1 MGRAAGLWTPARR
14 VVPAEEKGRQ
24 REAARAGKA
33 ARKLEESTPA
43 RKAPCEPVAAMPPRQ
58 RLAEAGILRAKY

>member
-1 MGRAAGLWTPARR
+1 MK
-14 VVPAEEKGRQ
+14 EKGRQ

-43 RKAPCEPVAAMPPRQ
+43 RKAPCEPVAAMPPCQ
-58 RLAEAGILRAKY
+58 RLAEVGILRAKY